1 MTVVPCELMQALH
14 TPLEVPEQYITD
26 TECADIPESNRKIFC
41 GMMKAL
47 DEA

>member
-1 MTVVPCELMQALH
+1 MH
-14 TPLEVPEQYITD
+14 DPLEVPEQYITGN
-26 TECADIPESNRKIFC
+26 ECATIPESNRKIFC